1 MLSGYRTRAYPTAA
15 QAAALRVWVGHQRF
29 IYNAKVREAEYWR
42 AFARRSLSLT
52 GQAPLPD
59 QAYSQF
65 IGEDTAFLRAVP
77 SQVLRNGAY
86 RFATGCAR
94 SLKGLGGAPVIRK
107 KHGRQSVLL
116 TSELFRFTEVADPAT
131 GELRAQLH
139 LGTKTKDLGRLQFKA
154 KKGVPFAPPK
164 MLTVSI
170 EPDGKWYM
178 SFCYEMQAAPGEQPQ
193 VLRTE
198 QELAYELGL
207 RSAPELEQLVV
218 GIDRGIQRPVATSEG
233 QAFVIAPACAA
244 RIARKDRQAG
254 RHQRRMARQQL
265 GSKNRAK
272 TRQRIARLKGY
283 GAEVR
288 RDFAHKTSFQLVH
301 SQAQVFVFEDL
312 KLQNMTAAPAPKQ
325 AADFKKTGRY
335 TANGAAA
342 KAGLNKALLSSA
354 LGLVK
359 QYTAYKAARRN
370 KLCLSVSPYRS
381 SQECAACGHTAAE
394 NRPSQ
399 AVFACLA
406 CGHAGNADHNA
417 ARVLKARGIRQL
429 LEGVPAK
436 RKKKTARVRGAARGK
451 NRVGP
456 VRPEPGESP
465 KPVESV
471 SAAVSS
477 RAANGA
483 VLYEAGNRHLD
494 ASASGGR

>member
-15 QAAALRVWVGHQRF
+15 QAAVLRMWVGHQRF

-42 AFARRSLSLT
+42 AFARQSLSLT

-65 IGEDTAFLRAVP
+65 VGEDTAFLRDVP

-116 TSELFRFTEVADPAT
+116 TSELFRFAEVLDPAT
-131 GELRAQLH
+131 GELRQQLH
-139 LGTKTKDLGRLQFKA
+139 LGTKSKNLGRLQFKA
-154 KKGVPFAPPK
+154 KKGAPFTAPK

-170 EPDGKWYM
+170 EPDGRWYV
-178 SFCYEMQAAPGEQPQ
+178 SFCYEKQPAPGEQPQ

-198 QELAYELGL
+198 QELAYELGI
-207 RSAPELEQLVV
+207 RSADELEQLVV
-218 GIDRGIQRPVATSEG
+218 GIDRGVQLPVATSEG
-233 QAFVIAPACAA
+233 QAFVIEPTCTA
-244 RIARKDRQAG
+244 RIAKKDR
-254 RHQRRMARQQL
+254 RTKRYQRRMARQQL

-272 TRQRIARLKGY
+272 TRQRIARLKAY

-288 RDFAHKTSFQLVH
+288 RDFAHKTSLQLVQ
-301 SQAQVFVFEDL
+301 SKAQVFAFEDL
-312 KLQNMTAAPAPKQ
+312 KLKNMTAAPAPKP
-325 AADFKKTGRY
+325 AGDFHKTGRY

-342 KAGLNKALLSSA
+342 KAGLNRALLGSA

-370 KLCLSVSPYRS
+370 KLVLSVPAHHS
-381 SQECAACGHTAAE
+381 SQQCAECGHTAAE
-394 NRPSQ
+394 NRLSQ
-399 AVFACLA
+399 AEFRCVA
-406 CGHAGNADHNA
+406 CGHADNADHNA
-417 ARVLKARGIRQL
+417 ARVLQQRAIQALR
-429 LEGVPAK
+429 EGVPAK
-436 RKKKTARVRGAARGK
+436 KPKKTARVRGK
-451 NRVGP
+451 DKVGP
-456 VRPEPGESP
+456 VRPEPSESS

-471 SAAVSS
+471 SAVGRSQ
-477 RAANGA
+477 AANDA

-494 ASASGGR
+494 AQASGGR